1 MNKTA
6 DEGRATIPS
15 VDKVLRS
22 SECKQLTEIY
32 GRKRVTASVRLHLAQ
47 LREDI
52 NGPDSARDIS
62 EVVIGVTNVLTGDPA
77 HELRP
82 VYNLTGTVLHT
93 NLGRSILPKE
103 ALEAIVLSA
112 ESPSNLEYD
121 LESGNRGDRDSHTEK
136 LICDITGAEAA
147 TLVNNNA
154 AAVLLVLNS
163 LALKGEVPVSRGE
176 LVEIGGSFRVPDIMS
191 RAGCSLIEIGTTNRT
206 HARDYTNAISKN
218 TSLLMKVHTSNY
230 QIKGF
235 TNAVSDTEV
244 AAIAH
249 EHGLP
254 FVTDLGSGTLIDL
267 ETFGLPWEP
276 TVQHTLHNGADIV
289 TFSGDKLL
297 GGPQAGII
305 AGKRELIQA
314 IKSNPLKR
322 ALRVDKMTIA
332 AMHAVLNLYRDPD
345 RLKNKLPTLR
355 MLSRKIRDIEVL
367 GQQLLPVF
375 SGKYAGIAK
384 ASLIDCASQIGS
396 GSMPLELLPSKAIEL
411 TPLADKG
418 SDQQLKDILNQL
430 RSLPVP
436 VIGRISNGT
445 VVLDLRCLEDADKF
459 IEQLNLL
466 ETGQEK

>member
-1 MNKTA
+1 MNNAA
-6 DEGRATIPS
+6 DDGRATIPS

-22 SECKQLTEIY
+22 DECKELTEIY
-32 GRKRVTASVRLHLAQ
+32 GRKRVTETVRRHLIRLRDNINDADSVT
-47 LREDI
+47 
-52 NGPDSARDIS
+52 DIS
-62 EVVIGVTNVLTGDPA
+62 EIVAAAAIALAGDPD
-77 HELRP
+77 HELCP
-82 VYNLTGTVLHT
+82 VFNLTGTVLHT
-93 NLGRSILPKE
+93 NLGRSILPDE
-103 ALEAIVLSA
+103 ALEAVVLSA
-112 ESPSNLEYD
+112 KNSSNLEYD
-121 LESGNRGDRDSHTEK
+121 LDSGQRGDRDSHTEK

-191 RAGCSLIEIGTTNRT
+191 RAGCSLVEIGTTNRT

-218 TSLLMKVHTSNY
+218 TALLMKVHTSNY

-235 TNAVSDTEV
+235 TNTVSDTEV
-244 AAIAH
+244 ASIAH

-267 ETFGLPWEP
+267 EKFGLPWEP
-276 TVQHTLHNGADIV
+276 TVQETLRNGADIV

-305 AGKRELIQA
+305 AGNRELIQN

-332 AMHAVLNLYRDPD
+332 AMYAVLNLYRDPD
-345 RLKNKLPTLR
+345 RLKYRLPTLR
-355 MLSRKIRDIEVL
+355 MLSREVGEIENL
-367 GQQLLPVF
+367 GQLLLPIF
-375 SGKYAGIAK
+375 NDRYSGIAK

-396 GSMPLELLPSKAIEL
+396 GSMPLDLLPSKAIEL
-411 TPLADKG
+411 IPLAEKGRDK
-418 SDQQLKDILNQL
+418 QLNDILRQL
-430 RSLPVP
+430 RALPMP
-436 VIGRISNGT
+436 VIGRITNGA
-445 VVLDLRCLEDADKF
+445 VVLDLRCLEETDQF
-459 IEQLNLL
+459 IAQLKQMG
-466 ETGQEK
+466 TGKAK